1 VAREAWQR
9 THTCGE
15 LRTAHVG
22 QKVTLCGWVHRRR
35 DHGGLIFID
44 LRDRYGITQVRF
56 DPEVNRAALERARA
70 LKNEYVVSVTGRVEK
85 RPEGMVNPKLA
96 TGEIEV
102 AASEVIVLNEAKTPP
117 FVIAD
122 RTEAS
127 EELRLKYRYLDLR
140 RPEMQENLLL
150 RHRLYQAVRSYLNQ
164 QGFVEIETPFLMRST
179 PEGARDFLV
188 PSRIHRGKFYALP
201 QSPQTYK
208 QILMVAG
215 FDRYYQIVRC
225 FRDEDLRADRQPEFT
240 QIDLEMSFVTR
251 EDVMELVEGLMV
263 HIFREILGQE
273 LRTPFPRLTYEEAM
287 RRYGTDKPDLRFG
300 MELFDV
306 TDVVVGSEFKVFREV
321 AENHGAVVGLCLPG
335 GARYS
340 RKEVDELT
348 QFTVSSG
355 GRGLVALKVQDGAV
369 EGGIAKFLSTG
380 EKTAILERSGARS
393 GDLILLVA
401 DARETALEVAGNLRL
416 YLAER
421 ENLIDRSVHRLAWI
435 VDFPLLEWSDEEGRY
450 VARHHP
456 FTSPMD
462 EDLPLM
468 DSAPEKVRAK
478 AYDLIMDG
486 NEIAGGSIRIHTREL
501 QRKMFRL
508 LQISDEEA
516 ENKFGFLLEAL
527 EYGAP
532 PHGGIAFGFDRLAM
546 LLAGRSSIRDV
557 IAFPKTN
564 RAVSLMDGAPAEVDP
579 RQLAELGI
587 VVIPTTVVSAGN

>member
-1 VAREAWQR
+1 MSREPWQR

-15 LRTAHVG
+15 LRAEHVG
-22 QKVTLCGWVHRRR
+22 RTVTLCGWVHRRR
-35 DHGGLIFID
+35 DHGGLIFVD
-44 LRDRYGITQVRF
+44 LRDRYGVTQVRF
-56 DPEVNRAALERARA
+56 DPEVSGPTFERARA
-70 LKNEYVVSVTGRVEK
+70 LKGEYVVSVTGRVER

-102 AASEVIVLNEAKTPP
+102 AATEVTILNEAKTPP

-140 RPEMQENLLL
+140 RPEMQQNLLL
-150 RHRLYQAVRSYLNQ
+150 RHRTYQAVRSYLNS

-251 EDVMELVEGLMV
+251 EDVLAVVEGLMV
-263 HIFREILGQE
+263 HVFREILDQE
-273 LRTPFPRLTYEEAM
+273 LEVPFPRLSYEEAIAK
-287 RRYGTDKPDLRFG
+287 YGTDKPDLRFG
-300 MELFDV
+300 LELFDV
-306 TDVVVGSEFKVFREV
+306 SEVVAGSEFKVFRSVV
-321 AENHGAVVGLCLPG
+321 ANHGAVVGVCLPG
-335 GARYS
+335 GAGYS
-340 RKEVDELT
+340 RRQIDELT
-348 QFTVSSG
+348 EFVTGEG
-355 GRGLVALKVQDGAV
+355 GKGLVALKAADGKL
-369 EGGIAKFLSTG
+369 EGGVAKFLSEG
-380 EKTAILERSGARS
+380 EQRAILEKSGAQA
-393 GDLILLVA
+393 GDLLLLIA
-401 DARETALEVAGNLRL
+401 DSRETSLQLAGALRL
-416 YLAER
+416 HLAER
-421 ENLIDRSVHRLAWI
+421 ENLIDRSKHKLAWI

-462 EDLPLM
+462 EDIRLM

-478 AYDLIMDG
+478 AYDLVMDG
-486 NEIAGGSIRIHTREL
+486 NEVAGGSIRIHRRDL
-501 QRKMFRL
+501 QRKMFQL
-508 LQISDEEA
+508 LEISDEEA
-516 ENKFGFLLEAL
+516 EAKFGFLLEAL

-532 PHGGIAFGFDRLAM
+532 PHGGIAFGFDRLVM
-546 LLAGRSSIRDV
+546 LLAGRSTIRDV

-564 RAVSLMDGAPAEVDP
+564 RAISLMDGAPSEVDP
-579 RQLAELGI
+579 KQLAELGI
-587 VVIPTTVVSAGN
+587 IVVPAETSISK

>member
-1 VAREAWQR
+1 MAREAWQR

-15 LRTAHVG
+15 LRAEHVG
-22 QKVTLCGWVHRRR
+22 QTVTLCGWVHRLR
-35 DHGGLIFID
+35 DHGGLIFVD

-56 DPEVNRAALERARA
+56 DPEVSGPARDAARG
-70 LKNEYVVSVTGRVEK
+70 LKSEYVVSVTGTVER
-85 RPEGMVNPKLA
+85 RPAGMVNPKLA
-96 TGEIEV
+96 TGEVEV
-102 AASEVIVLNEAKTPP
+102 AAREVRVLNEAKTPP

-122 RTEAS
+122 HTEAS

-150 RHRLYQAVRSYLNQ
+150 RHRLYQVVRAFLNQ
-164 QGFVEIETPFLMRST
+164 HGFVEIETPFLMRST

-263 HIFREILGQE
+263 HIFREILGQD
-273 LRTPFPRLTYEEAM
+273 LAAPFPRLTYEQAM
-287 RRYGTDKPDLRFG
+287 RRYGTDKPDLRYG
-300 MELFDV
+300 LELFDITEV
-306 TDVVVGSEFKVFREV
+306 AAQSEFRVFRSV
-321 AENHGAVVGLCLPG
+321 AENHGAVIGLCLPG
-335 GARYS
+335 GAAYS
-340 RKEVDELT
+340 RKDVDELT
-348 QFTVSSG
+348 QYVTSCG
-355 GRGLVALKVQDGAV
+355 GRGLVTLKV
-369 EGGIAKFLSTG
+369 EGGKLEGGAAKFLSEG
-380 EKTAILERSGARS
+380 EQAAILEQSGARS
-393 GDLILLVA
+393 GDLLLFVA
-401 DARETALEVAGNLRL
+401 DARETALQLAGNLRQH
-416 YLAER
+416 LAER
-421 ENLIDRSVHRLAWI
+421 ENLIDGRKHALVWI
-435 VDFPLLEWSDEEGRY
+435 VDFPLLEWSEEEGRY

-478 AYDLIMDG
+478 AYDLVMDG
-486 NEIAGGSIRIHTREL
+486 NEIAGGSIRIHRREL

-508 LQISDEEA
+508 LQISDQEA

-564 RAVSLMDGAPAEVDP
+564 RAVSLMDGAPSEVDP

-587 VVIPTTVVSAGN
+587 VVIPATKEGN